1 MSATDLGWIFSG
13 MGILGAILN
22 LKKKRLSFLVWGVGN
37 AGWLTLGILVPEMKA
52 QIPLWITFIILNIWG
67 YFEWR
72 K

>member
-1 MSATDLGWIFSG
+1 MSATDLGWILSG

-22 LKKKRLSFLVWGVGN
+22 LKKKRLSFLVWGIGN
-37 AGWLTLGILVPEMKA
+37 AGWLTLALCVPEMKA